1 MKRVATLLVLAV
13 ALAGGLVWRAGA
25 QAAPEANQMVVL
37 LTDYGADDTY
47 VGILKGAIMTANP
60 RARLFDASHGVPNFD
75 VAAASYMLG
84 RIAPEWPAGTTFV
97 VVVDPGVGTARR
109 LIAVETREG
118 RRFVAPDNGCLTDA
132 LARSQGWTA
141 YELTNQRY
149 RRPGTVSSTFHG
161 RDWFG
166 PVGGH
171 LAGGLAIAQV
181 GPQLDKLVLLP
192 RETPRREG
200 EQVVGSVVYVDHYG
214 NLLTNL
220 EADFL
225 GAQGFGPERPIEI
238 RVGEGNWIP
247 VPWVG
252 TYGEVAK
259 GELLVTSHNAERGL
273 EVAVSYGDA
282 AERLKASAG
291 MPLRLR
297 PARETKD

>member
-1 MKRVATLLVLAV
+1 MKRALLILTVTILVGAT
-13 ALAGGLVWRAGA
+13 VWRATA
-25 QAAPEANQMVVL
+25 QSGPPANGMVVL

-47 VGILKGAIMTANP
+47 VGILKGAVMTANP
-60 RARLFDASHGVPNFD
+60 DARLFDASHGVPDFD
-75 VAAASYMLG
+75 IDAASYMLG

-97 VVVDPGVGTARR
+97 IVVDPTVGTSRR
-109 LIAVETREG
+109 LIAVQTVEG
-118 RRFVAPDNGCLTDA
+118 HRFVAPDNGCLTDA

-141 YELTNQRY
+141 FELSNEKY

-171 LAGGLAIAQV
+171 LAANVAIDQV
-181 GPQLDKLVLLP
+181 GPRLDQVVLLP

-200 EQVVGSVVYVDHYG
+200 NEVIGSVIYADHYG

-225 GAQGFGPERPIEI
+225 AARGFGPEHPVEI
-238 RVGEGNWIP
+238 RVGEGNWIA

-252 TYGEVAK
+252 TYGDVAK
-259 GELLVTSHNAERGL
+259 GELLVTSHNGERGL
-273 EVAVSYGDA
+273 EVAVSYGSA
-282 AERLKASAG
+282 AERLKGSAG

-297 PARETKD
+297 PAREAKD

>member
-1 MKRVATLLVLAV
+1 MRRVVPLAIFALLI
-13 ALAGGLVWRAGA
+13 AGGLAWRAGA
-25 QAAPEANQMVVL
+25 QGAPAANGMVVL

-47 VGILKGAIMTANP
+47 VGILKGAIMSANP
-60 RARLFDASHGVPNFD
+60 NARLFDASHGVPNFD

-97 VVVDPGVGTARR
+97 TVVDPGVGTARR
-109 LIAVETREG
+109 LIAVETVEG

-141 YELTNQRY
+141 HELTNEQY

-171 LAGGLAIAQV
+171 LAAGLNIAKV
-181 GPQLDKLVLLP
+181 GPKLDKLVLLP

-200 EQVVGSVVYVDHYG
+200 EQIVGSVVYVDHYG

-225 GAQGFGPERPIEI
+225 SAQGFKSTDSVEI
-238 RVGEGNWIP
+238 RVGEGNWTW

-252 TYGEVAK
+252 TYGEVEQ
-259 GELLVTSHNAERGL
+259 GELLVTSHNGERGL
-273 EVAVSYGDA
+273 EVAVSYGNA

-297 PARETKD
+297 KAQ